1 MHADEAKD
9 PALVA
14 ELERIMDQAVGMSLG
29 EEHAGALDAR
39 LKTLASQQGTVWL
52 ADEEDGPTTPTANTT
67 ATGKPVERGQVRL
80 AAALGAALG
89 SLVLAR
95 HLFSLL
101 SFSLLWMHSLEG
113 LATVSIHDI

>member
-29 EEHAGALDAR
+29 EEHAAALDIR

-67 ATGKPVERGQVRL
+67 ATGEAVERGQVRL
-80 AAALGAALG
+80 AGPGATRF
-89 SLVLAR
+89 SLVVFFLVVDA
-95 HLFSLL
+95 LFGGACCRQAS
-101 SFSLLWMHSLEG
+101 
-113 LATVSIHDI
+113 